1 MTTGERI
8 RERRREIGMS
18 ADELA
23 DAIGVSRS
31 TMFRYEQGFIEKIPY
46 LRLMD
51 IAKALRTTWG
61 DLMGLEDKA
70 ALPVTGESGK
80 EAALIMENLSP
91 EKQAKERTLSV
102 GAQTLTAQF
111 NDSSAAAWL
120 WLMTVSPG
128 VLLLA

>member
-31 TMFRYEQGFIEKIPY
+31 TTFRYEQGFIEKIPY

-91 EKQAKERTLSV
+91 EKQAEALRYLRYLSEI
-102 GAQTLTAQF
+102 G
-111 NDSSAAAWL
+111 
-120 WLMTVSPG
+120 
-128 VLLLA
+128 